1 MNTAPLVLAVAA
13 SALLSG
19 CFFPGMPTIRSNSTN
34 SNASNSNASNN
45 APPPS
50 SNAGRSSSSSS
61 GSKSSGR
68 KSSTPKPPSVVS
80 VSIKNECKKKVKL
93 FFGKKPKFGS
103 GTYSSIGSNTR
114 TSRSMRPGDMV
125 WIVDDSQ
132 NGISAATASAGT
144 RNLKITRSCTGI
156 VPD

>member
-1 MNTAPLVLAVAA
+1 MKTAPLVLAVAA

-19 CFFPGMPTIRSNSTN
+19 CFFSGMPTIRSNSSN
-34 SNASNSNASNN
+34 NSSNARNN

-50 SNAGRSSSSSS
+50 SNAGRSSSASKPASR
-61 GSKSSGR
+61 SKSS
-68 KSSTPKPPSVVS
+68 PKPPSVVS

-103 GTYSSIGSNTR
+103 GTYSSLGSNTI

-132 NGISAATASAGT
+132 NGISAATASEGT
-144 RNLKITRSCTGI
+144 RRLKITRSCTGI
-156 VPD
+156 VPN